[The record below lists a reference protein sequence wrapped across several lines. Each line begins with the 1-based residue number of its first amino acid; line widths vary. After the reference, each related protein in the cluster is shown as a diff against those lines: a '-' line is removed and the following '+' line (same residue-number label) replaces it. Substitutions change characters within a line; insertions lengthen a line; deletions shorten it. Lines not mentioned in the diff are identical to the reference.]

1 MLGIICLFLA
11 IGWNGSVA
19 VFRIKFGCG
28 IFAVLLVEFDLTFE
42 MIRDIVPLLRNLSLS
57 AWPTVQ
63 FRLTIFLLV
72 YWSLLINFG
81 PSVHTHSYF
90 GLCGCGDAHV
100 VEGSSGCGHSG
111 CCPSEHADVPA
122 DSEVS
127 SLHDCSLCKFFK
139 YLNYSAADSV
149 QWSSDESVH
158 LVAISYDRFLSSK
171 TFSSRARGPPALS

>member
-1 MLGIICLFLA
+1 M
-11 IGWNGSVA
+11 
-19 VFRIKFGCG
+19 
-28 IFAVLLVEFDLTFE
+28 
-42 MIRDIVPLLRNLSLS
+42 
-57 AWPTVQ
+57 
-63 FRLTIFLLV
+63 
-72 YWSLLINFG
+72 
-81 PSVHTHSYF
+81 HTHSFF
-90 GLCGCGDAHV
+90 GLHCGGCAESHA
-100 VEGSSGCGHSG
+100 VESSSCCCHSG

-171 TFSSRARGPPALS
+171 TFSSRARGPPAIS

>member
-1 MLGIICLFLA
+1 MARWRFSGQIWLRHFCRFI
-11 IGWNGSVA
+11 
-19 VFRIKFGCG
+19 CG
-28 IFAVLLVEFDLTFE
+28 IWFDVWDDPRYRSFAEKKSFF
-42 MIRDIVPLLRNLSLS
+42 IRVT
-57 AWPTVQ
+57 TVQ

-90 GLCGCGDAHV
+90 GLHCGCGDAHV

>member
-1 MLGIICLFLA
+1 M
-11 IGWNGSVA
+11 
-19 VFRIKFGCG
+19 
-28 IFAVLLVEFDLTFE
+28 
-42 MIRDIVPLLRNLSLS
+42 
-57 AWPTVQ
+57 Q

-90 GLCGCGDAHV
+90 GLHCGGCAESHA
-100 VEGSSGCGHSG
+100 VESSSCCCHSG

-139 YLNYSAADSV
+139 YLNYSAADSI
-149 QWSSDESVH
+149 QWSPDESVH
-158 LVAISYDRFLSSK
+158 FVAVSYDRFLSSK
-171 TFSSRARGPPALS
+171 TVSSRARGPPAPSSLG